1 MTLEAADTLG
11 RTLKLELDSGRAQ
24 SRREAEEIV
33 RGYVLQVDVGPGLTA
48 SRSRQIALLT
58 VVNAARR
65 AFPGGVHVRIADD
78 PTMSI
83 PWAGGRRLPGAPARD
98 GGPPAVPAEW
108 PAASRPSRNAPT
120 RSGTYGPSLM
130 TLLAGTVTNSANAPS
145 SSSP

>member
-83 PWAGGRRLPGAPARD
+83 PWAGGRRLLTAAHHDRARRCAIARHERACLGPHLQRLERRGGA
-98 GGPPAVPAEW
+98 
-108 PAASRPSRNAPT
+108 AAQ
-120 RSGTYGPSLM
+120 
-130 TLLAGTVTNSANAPS
+130 
-145 SSSP
+145 